1 VLAEKTFIG
10 QRLDLEHYKNVSIVN
25 HEMTFVDVDEEP
37 YPLSAFSVIRFDLF
51 AKPHGKLIQ
60 SVEQGIPVDNVLVL
74 NVPGDVFNIRP
85 TLYYY
90 EIWGTTN
97 DSPALDELLS
107 YGIFEL
113 I

>member
-60 SVEQGIPVDNVLVL
+60 SAEQDIPGDNVLVL
-74 NVPGDVFNIRP
+74 NVPGEVFNIRP

-90 EIWGTTN
+90 EIWGSDN
-97 DSPALDELLS
+97 NSPTEDILLT
-107 YGIFEL
+107 YGILEL

>member
-1 VLAEKTFIG
+1 MLAEKTFIG

-25 HEMTFVDVDEEP
+25 QEAVFVDKNGDP
-37 YPLSAFSVIRFDLF
+37 YLLTDFSEIRFDLF
-51 AKPHGKLIQ
+51 AKPHGKQIHSEPQ
-60 SVEQGIPVDNVLVL
+60 NTSNTNVIYL
-74 NVPGDVFNIRP
+74 NVPGEVFNIRP